1 MILFAFEY
9 LTIKLIFVYIYLRCP
24 FDPSP
29 MLIFLAVAAGEA
41 RIGLRLLVSILRQS
55 GKDKM
60 LNSSPINKEGFSGGI
75 QNLKIGFGPIFGNN
89 FPLLFATNVKTPPP
103 LCYGSSYFVLHI
115 MDSQCVF

>member
-9 LTIKLIFVYIYLRCP
+9 LMVNLIFVYIYLRCP

-41 RIGLRLLVSILRQS
+41 RIGLSLLVSILRQR

-60 LNSSPINKEGFSGGI
+60 LNSSLIKKEGFSGGI
-75 QNLKIGFGPIFGNN
+75 Q
-89 FPLLFATNVKTPPP
+89 T
-103 LCYGSSYFVLHI
+103 
-115 MDSQCVF
+115 